1 MIIVSLFIVSML
13 TLLVR
18 HLIRHRSF
26 DGGALL
32 LTIWSTSSLF
42 SLYYFLANQS
52 NYHSLSFLPFIY
64 LLVILLISF
73 HPILSYRSDNIKSV
87 IGPTQ
92 FIYYLSLF
100 SICTSIIPIV
110 ENLIQLLSVGINK
123 QSIVDVYN
131 LKREEDVVD
140 WFSWIGRKTN
150 ALNNLFSY
158 IHPILFFYWLS
169 KNKATKK
176 LSLYLL
182 IPITNGLIY
191 AILISARVTL
201 VTMAIY
207 YFFLYILFKNSI
219 VEELKKRIKLYG
231 LVGGGVLL
239 SLILVISIVRFKS
252 MDASDMKILDWISLY
267 GGEGTLNFNQDMWT
281 TKAFMN
287 GDNNFSLFKSLLGI
301 DTFTDILDRRAYWEP
316 RTGIRGHVFYT
327 FIGDIYGD
335 LGPMLCLLLFLVIS
349 WIIRKELIKGN
360 KVPFHSIILLSTWY
374 SICATGFT
382 FYAFKTTWGSL
393 ILILHIVLYTI
404 MKYLTMKSVKR
415 RSNG

>member
-1 MIIVSLFIVSML
+1 
-13 TLLVR
+13 
-18 HLIRHRSF
+18 
-26 DGGALL
+26 
-32 LTIWSTSSLF
+32 

-207 YFFLYILFKNSI
+207 YFFLYI
-219 VEELKKRIKLYG
+219 
-231 LVGGGVLL
+231 
-239 SLILVISIVRFKS
+239 
-252 MDASDMKILDWISLY
+252 
-267 GGEGTLNFNQDMWT
+267 
-281 TKAFMN
+281 
-287 GDNNFSLFKSLLGI
+287 
-301 DTFTDILDRRAYWEP
+301 
-316 RTGIRGHVFYT
+316 
-327 FIGDIYGD
+327 
-335 LGPMLCLLLFLVIS
+335 
-349 WIIRKELIKGN
+349 
-360 KVPFHSIILLSTWY
+360 
-374 SICATGFT
+374 
-382 FYAFKTTWGSL
+382 
-393 ILILHIVLYTI
+393 
-404 MKYLTMKSVKR
+404 
-415 RSNG
+415 